1 MRPALVL
8 LAATLALAGCGAS
21 GSSNA
26 AMPDEAPGHAMVRLV
41 QHELQGR
48 LASSYAMLVKEQ
60 RKEVDHDLYVRC
72 PPGLPRDDVRV
83 LILGVRDQMFDVPAI
98 GRVATKAVTY
108 EMSIPDAKGDRM
120 RITDTG
126 HLVAQEGQ
134 WRWTLSQRSLSALL
148 AGACP

>member
-1 MRPALVL
+1 MRPALTL
-8 LAATLALAGCGAS
+8 LAAAFVLAGCGAS
-21 GSSNA
+21 GSSDA
-26 AMPDEAPGHAMVRLV
+26 ATPDEAPGRAMVRLV
-41 QHELQGR
+41 QHELQGQ
-48 LASSYAMLVKEQ
+48 LASSYAMLVREQ

-72 PPGLPRDDVRV
+72 SPGLPRKDVRV
-83 LILGVRDQMFDVPAI
+83 LILAVRDQMFDVPAI

>member
-8 LAATLALAGCGAS
+8 LAAACLLAGCGNS
-21 GSSNA
+21 SSNDA
-26 AMPDEAPGHAMVRLV
+26 APPAETPGHAMVRLV

-48 LASSYAMLVKEQ
+48 RASSYEMLVKEQ
-60 RKEVDHDLYVRC
+60 RKEIDHDLYVRC
-72 PPGLPRDDVRV
+72 SPGLPRDDVRV

-98 GRVATKAVTY
+98 GRVATKAVQY

>member
-1 MRPALVL
+1 MRRALVL
-8 LAATLALAGCGAS
+8 FAAAFMLAGCGAT
-21 GSSNA
+21 SSSDA
-26 AMPDEAPGHAMVRLV
+26 SSPDEAPGRAMVRLV
-41 QHELQGR
+41 QRELQGQR
-48 LASSYAMLVKEQ
+48 DNSYAMLVKEQ

-72 PPGLPRDDVRV
+72 APGLPRDDVRV

-98 GRVATKAVTY
+98 GRVPTKAVTY

-120 RITDTG
+120 RTTDTG